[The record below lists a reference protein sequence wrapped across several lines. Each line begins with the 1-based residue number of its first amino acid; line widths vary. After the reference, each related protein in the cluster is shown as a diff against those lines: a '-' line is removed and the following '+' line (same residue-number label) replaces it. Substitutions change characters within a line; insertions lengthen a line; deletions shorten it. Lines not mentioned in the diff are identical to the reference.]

1 MTEQS
6 RFGNVIDSIIKL
18 TREQKNMTE
27 SNKPIGQQF
36 SNVMPV
42 WKFCFLY
49 IITFGL
55 YQLPW
60 CHKQWKFLKDRENLN
75 INPWVR
81 AIFFQ
86 FTMYSL
92 AQKVFAL
99 ADREGYREKPSA
111 FQVTLTYWVIIVL
124 YQLPGIF
131 KLISFLAFVPLLT
144 ILKAVNYYWEQEQ
157 PNLPV
162 RDSFTGREVAWIVF
176 GAFFW
181 LLVIIGL
188 LSR

>member
-1 MTEQS
+1 
-6 RFGNVIDSIIKL
+6 
-18 TREQKNMTE
+18 MTE
-27 SNKPIGQQF
+27 SNKPMAGQQF

-42 WKFCFLY
+42 WKFCLLY
-49 IITFGL
+49 IITLGL

-92 AQKVFAL
+92 AKKVFVL
-99 ADREGYREKPSA
+99 AERQGYREKPSA
-111 FQVTLTYWVIIVL
+111 FQVTLIYWICIVL
-124 YQLPGIF
+124 AQLVFVLGLF
-131 KLISFLAFVPLLT
+131 SVVPLLT

-176 GAFFW
+176 GAIFW
-181 LLVIIGL
+181 FLVIIGL

>member
-1 MTEQS
+1 
-6 RFGNVIDSIIKL
+6 
-18 TREQKNMTE
+18 MTE

-42 WKFCFLY
+42 WKFCFLM

-55 YQLPW
+55 YELPW

-81 AIFFQ
+81 AVFFL
-86 FTMYSL
+86 FTMHNL
-92 AQKVFAL
+92 AKKVFVL
-99 ADREGYREKPSA
+99 AEKQGYRERPSA
-111 FQVTLTYWVIIVL
+111 FQVTLIYWIFFIL
-124 YQLPGIF
+124 SFLPDPF
-131 KLISFLAFVPLLT
+131 WLISFFGVVPLLT

-162 RDSFTGREVAWIVF
+162 RKSFTGREVAWIVF
-176 GAFFW
+176 GAILW
-181 LLVIIGL
+181 LLVIIGSL
-188 LSR
+188 LEEGS